1 MGTILT
7 KRDISFASFSWR
19 EPSADSGGFAWVMV
33 DVVPIKDDIA
43 RRSVCPLPI
52 RRRSRD
58 GVPRGDAMCTYDAF
72 VAAWE
77 MRMASCG
84 VAG

>member
-1 MGTILT
+1 
-7 KRDISFASFSWR
+7 
-19 EPSADSGGFAWVMV
+19 MV